1 MCELHNPRRYEKMK
15 EDFRIVVTVEPDL
28 VIDIKGKEPCD
39 VLALSGAVV
48 RTLRMMKLEPKAQV
62 MS

>member
-1 MCELHNPRRYEKMK
+1 MPNLK
-15 EDFRIVVTVEPDL
+15 EFRIVVKVEPDL
-28 VIDIKGKEPCD
+28 VVDIKGKEPCD

-48 RTLRMMKLEPKAQV
+48 QTLRNMNLEPKAQV

>member
-1 MCELHNPRRYEKMK
+1 MK
-15 EDFRIVVTVEPDL
+15 VEPDL
-28 VIDIKGKEPCD
+28 VVDITGKDPCD